1 MTKLHGEGQREGRGE
16 LTFDTVVELL
26 TMLDGSQLPTRIV
39 YENGPVRLE
48 VERGTSAP
56 ATAAAAFAPAAPA
69 PVAPVTATPGTAP
82 TPQPTATTIVA
93 GPAPDPTAT
102 APGDPVTAP
111 IAGIFYRAPNPDA
124 APFVEVGQQVS
135 ADDVIGIVE
144 VMKLMNSV
152 RAGITG
158 TVVEV
163 CAQNAELVEYGQV
176 LVRIE
181 PGAQS

>member
-1 MTKLHGEGQREGRGE
+1 MTKLHGEGQRERRGE

-48 VERGTSAP
+48 VERGASTP
-56 ATAAAAFAPAAPA
+56 ATAAAPAPAAPA
-69 PVAPVTATPGTAP
+69 PAPTPATAP
-82 TPQPTATTIVA
+82 TPQPTATTVVA
-93 GPAPDPTAT
+93 GPALEPAAT
-102 APGDPVTAP
+102 AAGDPVTAP

-163 CAQNAELVEYGQV
+163 CAENAELVEYGQV

-181 PGAQS
+181 PGARS

>member
-1 MTKLHGEGQREGRGE
+1 MTKRHGEGQRAGRGE

-48 VERGTSAP
+48 VERGTSSP
-56 ATAAAAFAPAAPA
+56 ATAVAPPAPA
-69 PVAPVTATPGTAP
+69 PVAPVPATPATAP
-82 TPQPTATTIVA
+82 TPQPPATTVLA
-93 GPAPDPTAT
+93 APAVNSAAT
-102 APGDPVTAP
+102 GPGDPVTAP
-111 IAGIFYRAPNPDA
+111 IAGVFYRAPNPDA

-163 CAQNAELVEYGQV
+163 CAENAELVEYGQV

-181 PGAQS
+181 PGARP